1 MRSSAAKAAERQS
14 QVRARQPAIAAVVVV
29 GVALVARAPPF
40 AVCVGVVVV
49 VGVDVDVVV
58 ARRGR
63 DDCPIGPI
71 TRSPP
76 NHYALA
82 AHAPWQKGRIRL
94 SEVLAELL
102 LAELVRKA

>member
-49 VGVDVDVVV
+49 VGVDVVV